1 MRTLLLTALLLV
13 SPGAAR
19 AEGAPASAT
28 TPEAPER
35 PAPSA
40 KAEPSGAK
48 AKRRPAAPPRKKVD
62 AGAKTAEA
70 PEKVPA
76 PAAAKPCEPVKPCP
90 ID

>member
-28 TPEAPER
+28 PEAPER
-35 PAPSA
+35 PVPSA

-48 AKRRPAAPPRKKVD
+48 AKRRPAAPPRKKAD
-62 AGAKTAEA
+62 AGAKTADA
-70 PEKVPA
+70 PEKAPA